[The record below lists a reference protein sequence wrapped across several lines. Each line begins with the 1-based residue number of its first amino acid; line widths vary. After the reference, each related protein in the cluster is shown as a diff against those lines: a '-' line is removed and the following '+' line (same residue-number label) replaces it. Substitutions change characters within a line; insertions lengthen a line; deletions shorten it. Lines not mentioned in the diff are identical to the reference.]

1 MDIKSNT
8 QQINTFAGGMN
19 TDLSDMLLKSSQ
31 YRLAKNVRYV
41 TNDEENGGELRMV
54 DGCVFGGD
62 VSDGFIIDDKYKN
75 RLKVL
80 YTGAIRNYA
89 IAIVKVEVND
99 GERINVIDPHNTSK
113 ELTNSHWWVLVSKN
127 PFENVDNDS
136 YIQMDKFKVA
146 FGPCGATLGNKL
158 SVVCRYENYNNVHVY
173 IADGINPVLS
183 INIGHAFDD
192 GFVPSSDYNAITSNP
207 QVTFKRIQFVDLVDG
222 ALPAGM
228 VEYSYQYFNKYGNES
243 KISVPTKL
251 IPIVK
256 GSGNYTEGY
265 RSGETSNRGVELRFP
280 GKHESFDSMR
290 IYRIQ
295 YIENGQAPTVDV
307 IYESNVN
314 TTDFWTYIDGGQPP
328 LYNVTLEEYNANS
341 GIHII
346 PKVIESKEDRLFAA
360 NIKKDLNSFVSQ
372 DILNW
377 DARAYRF
384 PKDSTTTT
392 LYTYGT
398 TSNPITVDNTYQVP
412 EKHDCWQST
421 NNINKDLTE
430 DDPQYQY
437 NSSVVGG
444 SGINISWSFNDIKTS
459 ADANTSDSDYYSIPG
474 TNGKPLSLQD
484 DRSLYVLNY
493 TKFDDGNHLMGTDI
507 KASLANSKT
516 SYTYPSLKADE
527 LYRYGIVLYDKY
539 GNASPVKWIA
549 DIRTPIELP
558 IYTNEFSDLTT
569 SQRGLFF
576 DVNEQSLIDVG
587 VTSYEIVRC
596 IRSEKDIKNL
606 SVGVLS
612 RPIKRLTNKYNLA
625 YSQATESYPYTP
637 SGWLTTA
644 DYWAGSNRLF
654 DFLDQDNTQERS
666 WWAESNCAIRHV
678 DHDDNN
684 TTYTTYSEPNKS
696 IFQFVSPEVCYA
708 QDSFKQLLQGQSIKI
723 KPLTYLYGYR
733 SRKTKNDFDFDSTK
747 IILPEPPD
755 ATSIMSY
762 GLFLD
767 QVLYPGNEYTRMYV
781 ENTAVMYRLMPDTG
795 SSGQGGYKVN
805 YIPLHENATGN
816 QNQLDI
822 ITNCSSVSTM
832 FYYGDKKLS
841 DCVQG
846 NAIKDITIN
855 YKQYSIYR
863 EATGYEKNG
872 VGFNQ
877 LDTNKRYSYIKLY
890 IASDNIVVS
899 KFAGGCREIINNTS
913 VSSIGSAEV
922 EDFAFADTMQ
932 WDDFAEIKKSGE
944 TYSLKYTN
952 TSTAI
957 GNNSFVNW
965 VSNGAY
971 NVPATGDWSTLKL
984 DQADLQDDM
993 LLQTNVV
1000 MGPGGACMLLNIKDA
1015 DVALWNSAAVPNE
1028 AFKDTKSYMYKHTTL
1043 NGLPIGGGEKIYVVP
1058 ESRLGTFLCSIQHT
1072 ITPYSGFSY
1081 ENRKQDMY
1089 YSFGDVFVPTEVGA
1103 SQTHLNLPE
1112 GWYRR
1117 PVFNGD
1123 CYRQAMEYVS
1133 QHKYYFAP
1141 NKYTKNAC
1149 IVYSFPTESSIN
1161 LAFTDGFEF
1170 HKNNAPTEIQ
1180 EKPADVYKKFVQTKS
1195 LYRYNPVYSA
1205 HSTAH
1210 PKAMQLD
1217 RSDYDIEFDTRCFY
1231 SNVKSNNENTD
1242 NWLRFMPANFIDV
1255 DSRKGPIT
1263 NLRTFNNQLFF
1274 WQTDGTGILS
1284 VNERA
1289 AVSDQSG
1296 LPLML
1301 GTGGVLDRFDYLNTA
1316 CGMKENEFADAQ
1328 SDSVLYWWDHTR
1340 KELCAHAAG
1349 NGLGVN
1355 SLSKEKGVQN
1365 LINVKAKQN
1374 LLASDPTLIYDKKYN
1389 ELIAY
1394 IATTAEDDTTKD
1406 GTPSEKITAT
1416 DDGSMIYSEL
1426 TGQFVS
1432 LVDVYPK
1439 HAIQFGDKIYMMS
1452 DKDAN
1457 DKYLWLWNYQECKKN
1472 PDVSYVRGFSN
1483 MLYPYVKYVI
1493 NDNNTFPK
1501 VFDNITFGGRFYG
1514 GDKEDITPLHFK
1526 FKTPLKQQGEA
1537 DGTSVENREY
1547 DFRMAIP
1554 RHKNS
1559 QYGDRLRGKTMQCEM
1574 WSLKSDVDFSLQ
1586 YITTKYRIS
1595 WV

>member
-62 VSDGFIIDDKYKN
+62 VSDGFIIDDEYKN

-127 PFENVDNDS
+127 PFENVDNDT

-146 FGPCGATLGNKL
+146 FGPCGATIGNKL

-256 GSGNYTEGY
+256 GSGNYAEGY

-398 TSNPITVDNTYQVP
+398 TSNPIIVDNTYNVP

-437 NSSVVGG
+437 NSSSIGG
-444 SGINISWSFNDIKTS
+444 SGKNISWFFNDIKTS
-459 ADANTSDSDYYSIPG
+459 ADANISGSDYYGIPG

-558 IYTNEFSDLTT
+558 IYTNEWSDLTT

-576 DVNEQSLIDVG
+576 DVNEQSLIDIG

-606 SVGVLS
+606 SIGVLS
-612 RPIKRLTNKYNLA
+612 RPIKRLTNKYNLRN
-625 YSQATESYPYTP
+625 SQATASYPYTP

-644 DYWAGSNRLF
+644 DYWAGSHRQF
-654 DFLDQDNTQERS
+654 DFKDYTDEYEGH

-678 DHDDNN
+678 DRDNN

-696 IFQFVSPEVCYA
+696 IFQFVSPEVCYS

-723 KPLTYLYGYR
+723 KPLTYLYGYK
-733 SRKTKNDFDFDSTK
+733 SRKNAQDFDHHSSFL
-747 IILPEPPD
+747 IFHPAENC
-755 ATSIMSY
+755 TSS
-762 GLFLD
+762 GVFLD
-767 QVLYPGNEYTRMYV
+767 QVLYPGNDYTRMYV
-781 ENTAVMYRLMPDTG
+781 ENTAVVHSELADECIDL
-795 SSGQGGYKVN
+795 SINSA
-805 YIPLHENATGN
+805 ENLD
-816 QNQLDI
+816 QRDI
-822 ITNCSSVSTM
+822 ITNASSVATL
-832 FYYGDKKLS
+832 FYYGNKKLS
-841 DCVQG
+841 DCITG
-846 NAIKDITIN
+846 DGDKDYVVNGKT
-855 YKQYSIYR
+855 YKMCYTPS
-863 EATGYEKNG
+863 GYENNG

-877 LDTNKRYSYIKLY
+877 LDTDKRYSYIKLY

-899 KFAGGCREIINNTS
+899 QFTKGNRKIIENKS
-913 VSSIGSAEV
+913 VSSIGSSEID
-922 EDFAFADTMQ
+922 DFAFADTLQ

-984 DQADLQDDM
+984 DQANLQDDM
-993 LLQTNVV
+993 LLQTNVI
-1000 MGPGGACMLLNIKDA
+1000 MGPGGACMLLNVKDA
-1015 DVALWNSAAVPNE
+1015 DVALWNSAAVPNDQ
-1028 AFKDTKSYMYKHTTL
+1028 FITSYMYSCSVL
-1043 NGLPIGGGEKIYVVP
+1043 NGAIVGGGKKIYVVP

-1081 ENRKQDMY
+1081 ENRKQDIY
-1089 YSFGDVFVPTEVGA
+1089 YSFGDIFVPTEVGA

-1296 LPLML
+1296 LPLIL
-1301 GTGGVLDRFDYLNTA
+1301 GTGGVLERFDYLNTA

-1514 GDKEDITPLHFK
+1514 GDKEDITPLRFK

>member
-75 RLKVL
+75 QLKVL
-80 YTGAIRNYA
+80 YTGSIRNYA
-89 IAIVKVEVND
+89 IAIVKVED
-99 GERINVIDPHNTSK
+99 IQGEPFNIADPHGTVK
-113 ELTNSHWWVLVSKN
+113 EVNGISYWWVLVSKN

-136 YIQMDKFKVA
+136 YKQMDKFKVA

-183 INIGHAFDD
+183 INIGHVFDD

-256 GSGNYTEGY
+256 GSGNYAEGY
-265 RSGETSNRGVELRFP
+265 RSGEISNRGVELRFP

-398 TSNPITVDNTYQVP
+398 TSNPITVDNTYNVP
-412 EKHDCWQST
+412 QKHDCWQST

-437 NSSVVGG
+437 NSSSIGG
-444 SGINISWSFNDIKTS
+444 SGKNISWSFNDIKTS
-459 ADANTSDSDYYSIPG
+459 ADANISGSDYYGIPG

-484 DRSLYVLNY
+484 DRSLYALNY

-558 IYTNEFSDLTT
+558 IYTNEYSDLTT

-606 SVGVLS
+606 SIGVLS
-612 RPIKRLTNKYNLA
+612 RPIKRLTNKYNLRN
-625 YSQATESYPYTP
+625 SQATESYPYTP

-644 DYWAGSNRLF
+644 DYWAGSNRQF
-654 DFLDQDNTQERS
+654 DFKDYIDEYEGH
-666 WWAESNCAIRHV
+666 WWAESNCAIRHI
-678 DHDDNN
+678 DHDDN

-696 IFQFVSPEVCYA
+696 IFQFVSPEVCYS

-723 KPLTYLYGYR
+723 KPLTYLYGYK
-733 SRKTKNDFDFDSTK
+733 SRKNAQDFDHHSSFL
-747 IILPEPPD
+747 IFHPAENC
-755 ATSIMSY
+755 TSS
-762 GLFLD
+762 GVFLN
-767 QVLYPGNEYTRMYV
+767 QVLYPGNDYTRMYV
-781 ENTAVMYRLMPDTG
+781 ENTAVVHSQLADECIDL
-795 SSGQGGYKVN
+795 SINSA
-805 YIPLHENATGN
+805 ENLD
-816 QNQLDI
+816 QRDI
-822 ITNCSSVSTM
+822 ITNASSVATL

-841 DCVQG
+841 DCITG
-846 NAIKDITIN
+846 DGDKDYVVNGKT
-855 YKQYSIYR
+855 YKMCYTPS
-863 EATGYEKNG
+863 GYENNG

-877 LDTNKRYSYIKLY
+877 LDTDKRYSYIKLY

-899 KFAGGCREIINNTS
+899 QFTKGNRKIIKNKS
-913 VSSIGSAEV
+913 VSSIGSSEV
-922 EDFAFADTMQ
+922 EDFAFADTLS

-952 TSTAI
+952 TSAAI

-984 DQADLQDDM
+984 DQANLQDDM

-1000 MGPGGACMLLNIKDA
+1000 MGPGGACMLLNVKDA
-1015 DVALWNSAAVPNE
+1015 DVALWNSAAVPNDQ
-1028 AFKDTKSYMYKHTTL
+1028 FITSYMYSCSVL
-1043 NGLPIGGGEKIYVVP
+1043 NGAIVSGGEKIYVVP

-1081 ENRKQDMY
+1081 ENRKQDIY
-1089 YSFGDVFVPTEVGA
+1089 YSFGDVFVPTEVGV

-1289 AVSDQSG
+1289 TVSDQSG

-1301 GTGGVLDRFDYLNTA
+1301 GTGGVLERFDYLNTA

-1514 GDKEDITPLHFK
+1514 GDKEDITPLRFK

>member
-41 TNDEENGGELRMV
+41 TNDEENGGELRIV

-62 VSDGFIIDDKYKN
+62 VSDGFIIDDEYKN

-89 IAIVKVEVND
+89 IAIVKVEVNA

-127 PFENVDNDS
+127 PFENVDNDT

-256 GSGNYTEGY
+256 GSGNYAEGY

-307 IYESNVN
+307 IYESNIN

-398 TSNPITVDNTYQVP
+398 TSNPITVDNTYNVP

-437 NSSVVGG
+437 NSSSIGG
-444 SGINISWSFNDIKTS
+444 SGKNISWSFNDIKTS
-459 ADANTSDSDYYSIPG
+459 ADANISGSDYYGIPG

-484 DRSLYVLNY
+484 DRSLYALNY

-558 IYTNEFSDLTT
+558 IYTNEYSDLTT

-606 SVGVLS
+606 SIGVLS
-612 RPIKRLTNKYNLA
+612 RPIKRLTNKYNLRN
-625 YSQATESYPYTP
+625 SQATASYPYTP

-644 DYWAGSNRLF
+644 DYWAGSNRQF
-654 DFLDQDNTQERS
+654 DFKDYTDEYEGH

-678 DHDDNN
+678 DHDDN

-696 IFQFVSPEVCYA
+696 IFQFVSPEVCYS

-723 KPLTYLYGYR
+723 KPLTYLYGYK
-733 SRKTKNDFDFDSTK
+733 SRKNAQDFDHHSSFL
-747 IILPEPPD
+747 IFHPAENC
-755 ATSIMSY
+755 TSS
-762 GLFLD
+762 GVFLD
-767 QVLYPGNEYTRMYV
+767 QVLYPGNDYTRMYV
-781 ENTAVMYRLMPDTG
+781 ENTAVVHSQLADECIDL
-795 SSGQGGYKVN
+795 SINSA
-805 YIPLHENATGN
+805 ENLD
-816 QNQLDI
+816 QRDI
-822 ITNCSSVSTM
+822 ITNASSVATL
-832 FYYGDKKLS
+832 FYYGNKKLS
-841 DCVQG
+841 DCIAG
-846 NAIKDITIN
+846 DGDKDYVVNGKT
-855 YKQYSIYR
+855 YKMCYTPS
-863 EATGYEKNG
+863 GYENNG

-877 LDTNKRYSYIKLY
+877 LDTDKRYSYIKLY

-899 KFAGGCREIINNTS
+899 QFTKGNRKIIENKS
-913 VSSIGSAEV
+913 VSSIGSSEID
-922 EDFAFADTMQ
+922 DFAFADTLQ

-984 DQADLQDDM
+984 DQANLQDDM

-1015 DVALWNSAAVPNE
+1015 DVALWNSAAVPNDQ
-1028 AFKDTKSYMYKHTTL
+1028 FITSYMYSCSVL
-1043 NGLPIGGGEKIYVVP
+1043 NGAIVGGGKKIYVVP

-1081 ENRKQDMY
+1081 ENRKQDIY

-1301 GTGGVLDRFDYLNTA
+1301 GTGGVLERFYYLNTA
-1316 CGMKENEFADAQ
+1316 CGMKENEFVDAQ

-1365 LINVKAKQN
+1365 LINIKAKQN

-1514 GDKEDITPLHFK
+1514 GDKEDITPLRFK

>member
-75 RLKVL
+75 QLKVL

-89 IAIVKVEVND
+89 IAIVKVED
-99 GERINVIDPHNTSK
+99 IQGEPFNIADPHGTVK
-113 ELTNSHWWVLVSKN
+113 EVNGISYWWVLVSKN

-136 YIQMDKFKVA
+136 YKQMDKFKVA

-256 GSGNYTEGY
+256 GSGNYAEGY

-398 TSNPITVDNTYQVP
+398 TSNPITVDNTYNVP

-437 NSSVVGG
+437 NSSSIGG
-444 SGINISWSFNDIKTS
+444 SGKNISWSFNDIKTS
-459 ADANTSDSDYYSIPG
+459 ADANISGSDYYGIPG

-484 DRSLYVLNY
+484 DRSLYALNY

-516 SYTYPSLKADE
+516 SYTYPSLKTDE

-606 SVGVLS
+606 SIGVLS
-612 RPIKRLTNKYNLA
+612 RPIKRLTNKYNLE
-625 YSQATESYPYTP
+625 YSQATAAYPYTP

-644 DYWAGSNRLF
+644 DYWAGSHRQF
-654 DFLDQDNTQERS
+654 DFNDYTDKYEGQ
-666 WWAESNCAIRHV
+666 WWAESNCAIRHR
-678 DHDDNN
+678 DHDENN
-684 TTYTTYSEPNKS
+684 ITHTTYSEPNKS
-696 IFQFVSPEVCYA
+696 IFQFVSPEVCYS

-723 KPLTYLYGYR
+723 KPLTYLYGYK
-733 SRKTKNDFDFDSTK
+733 SRKNAQDFDHHSSFL
-747 IILPEPPD
+747 IFHPAENC
-755 ATSIMSY
+755 TSS
-762 GLFLD
+762 GVFLD
-767 QVLYPGNEYTRMYV
+767 QVLYPGNDYTRMYV
-781 ENTAVMYRLMPDTG
+781 ENTAVVLGESEID
-795 SSGQGGYKVN
+795 
-805 YIPLHENATGN
+805 YINLSINSAKN
-816 QNQLDI
+816 LDQRDI
-822 ITNCSSVSTM
+822 ITNSSSVATL
-832 FYYGDKKLS
+832 FYYGNKKLS
-841 DCVQG
+841 DCITG
-846 NAIKDITIN
+846 DGDKDYVVNGKT
-855 YKQYSIYR
+855 YKMCYTPS
-863 EATGYEKNG
+863 GYENNG

-877 LDTNKRYSYIKLY
+877 LDTDKRYSYIKLY

-899 KFAGGCREIINNTS
+899 QFAKGSRKIIKNKS
-913 VSSIGSAEV
+913 VSSIGSSEID
-922 EDFAFADTMQ
+922 DFAFADTLQ

-944 TYSLKYTN
+944 TYPLKYTN

-984 DQADLQDDM
+984 DQANLQDDM

-1015 DVALWNSAAVPNE
+1015 DVALWNSAAVPNDQ
-1028 AFKDTKSYMYKHTTL
+1028 FKDTTSYMYYCSVL
-1043 NGLPIGGGEKIYVVP
+1043 NGAIVGGGEKIYVVP

-1081 ENRKQDMY
+1081 ENRKQDIY
-1089 YSFGDVFVPTEVGA
+1089 YSFGDVFVPTEVGT

-1296 LPLML
+1296 LPLMI
-1301 GTGGVLDRFDYLNTA
+1301 GTGGVLERFDYLNTA

-1514 GDKEDITPLHFK
+1514 GDKEDITPLRFK

>member
-62 VSDGFIIDDKYKN
+62 VSDGFIIDDEYKN

-127 PFENVDNDS
+127 PFENVDNDT

-256 GSGNYTEGY
+256 GSGNYAEGY
-265 RSGETSNRGVELRFP
+265 RSGEISNRGVELRFP

-398 TSNPITVDNTYQVP
+398 TSNPITVDNTYNVP

-437 NSSVVGG
+437 NSSSIGG
-444 SGINISWSFNDIKTS
+444 SGKNISWFFNDIKTS
-459 ADANTSDSDYYSIPG
+459 ADANISGSDYYDIPG

-558 IYTNEFSDLTT
+558 IYTNEYSDLTT

-576 DVNEQSLIDVG
+576 DVNEQSLIDIG

-612 RPIKRLTNKYNLA
+612 RPIKRLTNKYNLRN
-625 YSQATESYPYTP
+625 SQATASYPYTP

-644 DYWAGSNRLF
+644 DYWAGSHRQF
-654 DFLDQDNTQERS
+654 DFKDYTDEYEGH
-666 WWAESNCAIRHV
+666 WWAESNCAIRHI
-678 DHDDNN
+678 DQDSNN

-696 IFQFVSPEVCYA
+696 IFQFVSPEVCYS

-723 KPLTYLYGYR
+723 KPLTYLYGYK
-733 SRKTKNDFDFDSTK
+733 SRKNDQDFDHNSSFL
-747 IILPEPPD
+747 IFHPAENC
-755 ATSIMSY
+755 TSS
-762 GLFLD
+762 GVFLD
-767 QVLYPGNEYTRMYV
+767 QVLYPGNDYTRMYV
-781 ENTAVMYRLMPDTG
+781 ENTAVVYDEFPGD
-795 SSGQGGYKVN
+795 
-805 YIPLHENATGN
+805 YIDLSINSAENLD
-816 QNQLDI
+816 QRDI
-822 ITNCSSVSTM
+822 ITNASSVATL
-832 FYYGDKKLS
+832 FYYGNKKLS
-841 DCVQG
+841 DCIVGEG
-846 NAIKDITIN
+846 NKDYVIKGKT
-855 YKQYSIYR
+855 YKMCYTPS
-863 EATGYEKNG
+863 GYENNG

-877 LDTNKRYSYIKLY
+877 LDTDKRYSYIKLY

-899 KFAGGCREIINNTS
+899 QFTKGNRKIIKNKS
-913 VSSIGSAEV
+913 VSSIGSSEID
-922 EDFAFADTMQ
+922 DFAFADTLQ

-984 DQADLQDDM
+984 DQANLQDDM

-1015 DVALWNSAAVPNE
+1015 DVALWNSAAVPNNQ
-1028 AFKDTKSYMYKHTTL
+1028 FKDTTSYMYSCSVL
-1043 NGLPIGGGEKIYVVP
+1043 NGAIVGGSEKIYVVP

-1081 ENRKQDMY
+1081 ENRKQDIY

-1296 LPLML
+1296 LPLIL
-1301 GTGGVLDRFDYLNTA
+1301 GTGGVLERFDYLNTA

-1394 IATTAEDDTTKD
+1394 IATTAENDTTKD

-1472 PDVSYVRGFSN
+1472 PNVSYVRGFSN

-1514 GDKEDITPLHFK
+1514 GDKEDITPLRFK

>member
-62 VSDGFIIDDKYKN
+62 VSDGFVIDDKYKD

-80 YTGAIRNYA
+80 YTGSIRNYA
-89 IAIVKVEVND
+89 IVIVKVEVNE
-99 GERINVIDPHNTSK
+99 GEKINVIDPHNTSK
-113 ELTNSHWWVLVSKN
+113 ELENSHWWVLVSKN
-127 PFENVDNDS
+127 PFENVDNDA

-146 FGPCGATLGNKL
+146 FGPCAATLGNKL
-158 SVVCRYENYNNVHVY
+158 SVVCRYENYNNIHVY

-183 INIGHAFDD
+183 MNIGHTFDAD
-192 GFVPSSDYNAITSNP
+192 FVPSNNYNAITSNP

-256 GSGNYTEGY
+256 GSGNYAEGY
-265 RSGETSNRGVELRFP
+265 RVGETSNRGVELQFP

-295 YIENGQAPTVDV
+295 YIENGQAPTIDV

-314 TTDFWTYIDGGQPP
+314 TTNYWTYIDGGQPP

-360 NIKKDLNSFVSQ
+360 NIKKDLDSFVSQ
-372 DILNW
+372 AILDW

-398 TSNPITVDNTYQVP
+398 TSNPITVDNTYNVP

-437 NSSVVGG
+437 NSSSVGG
-444 SGINISWSFNDIKTS
+444 SGINIKWSFSNIYTT
-459 ADANTSDSDYYSIPG
+459 ADANKTSGGDYYKISG
-474 TNGKPLSLQD
+474 TNGNPLSLED
-484 DRSLYVLNY
+484 NRYLSGLNY
-493 TKFDDGNHLMGTDI
+493 KNDAWVGTDYTFA
-507 KASLANSKT
+507 KASLADPKT
-516 SYTYPSLKADE
+516 SYSFQSLKSDE

-539 GNASPVKWIA
+539 GNVSPVKWIA

-558 IYTNEFSDLTT
+558 IYTNWYSDLTT
-569 SQRGLFF
+569 SQMGLYF
-576 DVNEQSLIDVG
+576 DVNEKSLIKIG

-625 YSQATESYPYTP
+625 YSQATASYPYTP

-644 DYWAGSNRLF
+644 DYWAGSNRQF
-654 DFLDQDNTQERS
+654 DFKDYNNEYEGH
-666 WWAESNCAIRHV
+666 WWAEANCAIRHV

-696 IFQFVSPEVCYA
+696 IFQFVSPEVCYS

-723 KPLTYLYGYR
+723 KPLTYLYGYKLR
-733 SRKTKNDFDFDSTK
+733 EKIQDFDHHSSFLIYHPSENCT
-747 IILPEPPD
+747 
-755 ATSIMSY
+755 AS
-762 GLFLD
+762 GVFLD
-767 QVLYPGNEYTRMYV
+767 QVLYPGNDYTRMYV
-781 ENTAVMYRLMPDTG
+781 ENTAVILD
-795 SSGQGGYKVN
+795 QIN
-805 YIPLHENATGN
+805 NDYIDLSINTPANLN
-816 QNQLDI
+816 QRDI
-822 ITNCSSVSTM
+822 ITNASSVATL

-841 DCVQG
+841 DC
-846 NAIKDITIN
+846 ITGDGDKEYVVN
-855 YKQYSIYR
+855 GKTYKMCFTPS
-863 EATGYEKNG
+863 GYENDG

-890 IASDNIVVS
+890 IASDNIAVS
-899 KFAGGCREIINNTS
+899 QFTENNRKIIKNKS

-922 EDFAFADTMQ
+922 EDFAFADTLQ

-944 TYSLKYTN
+944 TYPLKYTN

-971 NVPATGDWSTLKL
+971 NVPATGNWSTLKL

-1028 AFKDTKSYMYKHTTL
+1028 KFLTDYMYSCSVL
-1043 NGLPIGGGEKIYVVP
+1043 NGAIVGDGEKIYVVP

-1081 ENRKQDMY
+1081 ENRKQDVY
-1089 YSFGDVFVPTEVGA
+1089 YSFGDTFETSERGADQQTGLDLPDGWWRRGVF
-1103 SQTHLNLPE
+1103 S
-1112 GWYRR
+1112 
-1117 PVFNGD
+1117 GD

-1210 PKAMQLD
+1210 PKAMLLD
-1217 RSDYDIEFDTRCFY
+1217 RSDYDVEFDTRCFY

-1242 NWLRFMPANFIDV
+1242 NWLKFMPANFIDV

-1296 LPLML
+1296 LPLIL
-1301 GTGGVLDRFDYLNTA
+1301 GTGGVLERFDYLNTA
-1316 CGMKENEFADAQ
+1316 CGMKENEFVDAQ

-1365 LINVKAKQN
+1365 LINIKAKQN

-1406 GTPSEKITAT
+1406 GKPLEEITAT

-1426 TGQFVS
+1426 TGQFTS

-1439 HAIQFGDKIYMMS
+1439 HAISFGDKIYMMS

-1457 DKYLWLWNYQECKKN
+1457 DKYLWLWNYQECKKD

-1483 MLYPYVKYVI
+1483 ILYPYVKYVI

-1514 GDKEDITPLHFK
+1514 GDKDNIIPLHFK

>member
-62 VSDGFIIDDKYKN
+62 VSDGFVIDDKYKN
-75 RLKVL
+75 QLKVL

-89 IAIVKVEVND
+89 IAIVKVED
-99 GERINVIDPHNTSK
+99 IQGEPFNIADPHGTVK
-113 ELTNSHWWVLVSKN
+113 EVNGISYWWVLVSKN

-136 YIQMDKFKVA
+136 YKQMDKFKVA

-256 GSGNYTEGY
+256 GSGNYAEGY

-398 TSNPITVDNTYQVP
+398 TSNPITVDNTYNVP
-412 EKHDCWQST
+412 DKHDCWQST

-437 NSSVVGG
+437 NSSVIGG
-444 SGINISWSFNDIKTS
+444 SGINIKWSFNIIYTT
-459 ADANTSDSDYYSIPG
+459 ADANKTSGDDRYKISG
-474 TNGKPLSLQD
+474 TNGNPLSLED
-484 DRSLYVLNY
+484 NRYLSELNY
-493 TKFDDGNHLMGTDI
+493 RNDTWVGTDHTFA
-507 KASLANSKT
+507 KASLADPKT
-516 SYTYPSLKADE
+516 SYSFQSLKSDE

-558 IYTNEFSDLTT
+558 IYTNRYSDLTT
-569 SQRGLFF
+569 WQTGLYF
-576 DVNEQSLIDVG
+576 DVNEKSLMDIG

-612 RPIKRLTNKYNLA
+612 RPIKRLTNKYNLRN
-625 YSQATESYPYTP
+625 SQATASYPYTP

-644 DYWAGSNRLF
+644 DYWAGSNRQF
-654 DFLDQDNTQERS
+654 DFKDYTDEYEGH

-678 DHDDNN
+678 DHDDN

-696 IFQFVSPEVCYA
+696 IFQFVSPEVCYS

-723 KPLTYLYGYR
+723 KPLTYLYGYKLR
-733 SRKTKNDFDFDSTK
+733 EKASDFDHHSSFL
-747 IILPEPPD
+747 IFHPAENC
-755 ATSIMSY
+755 TSS
-762 GLFLD
+762 GVFLD
-767 QVLYPGNEYTRMYV
+767 QVLYPGNDYTRMYV
-781 ENTAVMYRLMPDTG
+781 ENTAVIYTEMVGD
-795 SSGQGGYKVN
+795 
-805 YIPLHENATGN
+805 YIDLSINTPANLN
-816 QNQLDI
+816 QRDI
-822 ITNCSSVSTM
+822 ITNASSVATL

-841 DCVQG
+841 DCITGDG
-846 NAIKDITIN
+846 NKDYVVNGKT
-855 YKQYSIYR
+855 YKMCYTPS
-863 EATGYEKNG
+863 GYENNG

-877 LDTNKRYSYIKLY
+877 LDTDKRYSYIKLY

-899 KFAGGCREIINNTS
+899 QFTENNRKIIKDKS
-913 VSSIGSAEV
+913 VSSIGSAEI
-922 EDFAFADTMQ
+922 EDFAFADTLQ

-984 DQADLQDDM
+984 DQANLQDDM

-1000 MGPGGACMLLNIKDA
+1000 MGPGGACMLLNVKDA
-1015 DVALWNSAAVPNE
+1015 DVALWNSAAVPNDQ
-1028 AFKDTKSYMYKHTTL
+1028 FITSYMYSCSVL
-1043 NGLPIGGGEKIYVVP
+1043 NGAIVGSGEKIYVVP

-1081 ENRKQDMY
+1081 ENRKQDIY
-1089 YSFGDVFVPTEVGA
+1089 YSFGDIFETTERREDQQA
-1103 SQTHLNLPE
+1103 NLNLPS
-1112 GWYRR
+1112 GWWRR
-1117 PVFNGD
+1117 GVFSGD

-1301 GTGGVLDRFDYLNTA
+1301 GTGGVLERFDYLNTA

-1432 LVDVYPK
+1432 LVDIYPK

-1526 FKTPLKQQGEA
+1526 FKTPLKQQGDA

>member
-75 RLKVL
+75 QLKVL

-89 IAIVKVEVND
+89 IAIVKVED
-99 GERINVIDPHNTSK
+99 IQGEPFNIADPHGTVK
-113 ELTNSHWWVLVSKN
+113 EVNGISYWWVLVSKN

-136 YIQMDKFKVA
+136 YKQMDKFKVA

-256 GSGNYTEGY
+256 GSGNYAEGY
-265 RSGETSNRGVELRFP
+265 RSGETSNRGVQLRFP

-398 TSNPITVDNTYQVP
+398 TSNPITVDNTYNVP

-437 NSSVVGG
+437 NSSSIGG
-444 SGINISWSFNDIKTS
+444 SGKNISWSFNDIKTS
-459 ADANTSDSDYYSIPG
+459 ADANISGSDYYGIPG

-484 DRSLYVLNY
+484 DRSLYALNY

-606 SVGVLS
+606 SIGVLS
-612 RPIKRLTNKYNLA
+612 RPIKRLTNKYNLE
-625 YSQATESYPYTP
+625 YSQATAAYPYTP

-644 DYWAGSNRLF
+644 DYWAGSHRQF
-654 DFLDQDNTQERS
+654 DFNDYTDKYEGQ
-666 WWAESNCAIRHV
+666 WWAESNCAIRHR
-678 DHDDNN
+678 DHDENN
-684 TTYTTYSEPNKS
+684 ITHTTYSEPNKS
-696 IFQFVSPEVCYA
+696 IFQFVSPEVCYS

-723 KPLTYLYGYR
+723 KPLTYLYGYK
-733 SRKTKNDFDFDSTK
+733 SRKNAQDFDHHSSFL
-747 IILPEPPD
+747 IFHPAENC
-755 ATSIMSY
+755 TSS
-762 GLFLD
+762 GVFLD
-767 QVLYPGNEYTRMYV
+767 QVLYPGNDYTRMYV
-781 ENTAVMYRLMPDTG
+781 ENTAVVLGESEID
-795 SSGQGGYKVN
+795 
-805 YIPLHENATGN
+805 YINLSINSAKN
-816 QNQLDI
+816 LDQRDI
-822 ITNCSSVSTM
+822 ITNSSSVATL
-832 FYYGDKKLS
+832 FYYGNKKLS
-841 DCVQG
+841 DCITG
-846 NAIKDITIN
+846 DGDKDYVVNGKT
-855 YKQYSIYR
+855 YKMCYTPS
-863 EATGYEKNG
+863 GYENNG

-877 LDTNKRYSYIKLY
+877 LDTDKRYSYIKLY

-899 KFAGGCREIINNTS
+899 QFAEGSRKIIKNKS
-913 VSSIGSAEV
+913 VSSIGSSEID
-922 EDFAFADTMQ
+922 DFAFADTLQ

-944 TYSLKYTN
+944 TYPLKYTN

-984 DQADLQDDM
+984 DQANLQDDM

-1015 DVALWNSAAVPNE
+1015 DVALWNSAAVPNDQ
-1028 AFKDTKSYMYKHTTL
+1028 FKDTTSYMYYCSVL
-1043 NGLPIGGGEKIYVVP
+1043 NGAIVGGGEKIYVVP

-1081 ENRKQDMY
+1081 ENRKQDIY
-1089 YSFGDVFVPTEVGA
+1089 YSFGDVFVPTEVGT

-1217 RSDYDIEFDTRCFY
+1217 RSDYDVEFDTRCFY

-1296 LPLML
+1296 LPLMI

-1514 GDKEDITPLHFK
+1514 GDKEDITPLRFK

>member
-62 VSDGFIIDDKYKN
+62 VSDGFIIDDEYKN

-89 IAIVKVEVND
+89 IAIVKIEVND

-127 PFENVDNDS
+127 PFENVDNDT

-256 GSGNYTEGY
+256 GSGNYAEGY

-412 EKHDCWQST
+412 KKHDCWQST

-444 SGINISWSFNDIKTS
+444 SGKNISWSFNDIKTS
-459 ADANTSDSDYYSIPG
+459 ADANISDSDYYSIPG

-576 DVNEQSLIDVG
+576 DVNEQSLINVG

-606 SVGVLS
+606 SIGVLS
-612 RPIKRLTNKYNLA
+612 RPIKKLTNKYNLRN
-625 YSQATESYPYTP
+625 SQATASYPYTP

-644 DYWAGSNRLF
+644 DYWAGSNRQF
-654 DFLDQDNTQERS
+654 DFKDYTDEYEGH

-678 DHDDNN
+678 DHDDN
-684 TTYTTYSEPNKS
+684 TTHTTYSEPNKS
-696 IFQFVSPEVCYA
+696 IFQFVSPEVCYS

-723 KPLTYLYGYR
+723 KPLTYLYGYKQR
-733 SRKTKNDFDFDSTK
+733 KNDQDFDHNSSFLIFYPAENST
-747 IILPEPPD
+747 
-755 ATSIMSY
+755 SS
-762 GLFLD
+762 GVFLD
-767 QVLYPGNEYTRMYV
+767 QVLYPGNDYTRMYV
-781 ENTAVMYRLMPDTG
+781 ENTAVVYSEFPG
-795 SSGQGGYKVN
+795 E
-805 YIPLHENATGN
+805 YIDLSINSAENLD
-816 QNQLDI
+816 QRDI
-822 ITNCSSVSTM
+822 ITNASSVATL
-832 FYYGDKKLS
+832 FYYGNKKLS
-841 DCVQG
+841 DC
-846 NAIKDITIN
+846 ITGEGDKN
-855 YKQYSIYR
+855 YVVNGKTYKMCYTPS
-863 EATGYEKNG
+863 GYENNG

-877 LDTNKRYSYIKLY
+877 LDTDKRYSYIKLY
-890 IASDNIVVS
+890 IASDNIIVS
-899 KFAGGCREIINNTS
+899 QFTKGNRKIIENKS
-913 VSSIGSAEV
+913 VSSIGSSEV
-922 EDFAFADTMQ
+922 DDFAFADTLQ

-984 DQADLQDDM
+984 DQANLQDDM

-1015 DVALWNSAAVPNE
+1015 DVALWNSAAVPNNQ
-1028 AFKDTKSYMYKHTTL
+1028 FKDTTSYMYSCSVL
-1043 NGLPIGGGEKIYVVP
+1043 NGAIVGGGRKIYVVP

-1081 ENRKQDMY
+1081 ENRKQDIY
-1089 YSFGDVFVPTEVGA
+1089 YSFGDLFVPTEVGT

-1149 IVYSFPTESSIN
+1149 VVYSFPTESSIN

-1242 NWLRFMPANFIDV
+1242 NWLHFMPANFIDV

-1301 GTGGVLDRFDYLNTA
+1301 GTGGVLERFDYLNTA

-1514 GDKEDITPLHFK
+1514 GDKEDITPLRFK
-1526 FKTPLKQQGEA
+1526 FKTPLKQQGDA

>member
-75 RLKVL
+75 QLKVL

-89 IAIVKVEVND
+89 IAIVKVED
-99 GERINVIDPHNTSK
+99 IQGEPFNIADPHGTVK
-113 ELTNSHWWVLVSKN
+113 EVNGISYWWVLVSKN

-136 YIQMDKFKVA
+136 YKQMDKFKVA

-192 GFVPSSDYNAITSNP
+192 GFVPSNDYNAITSNP

-256 GSGNYTEGY
+256 GSGNYAEGY

-398 TSNPITVDNTYQVP
+398 TSNPITVDNTYNVP

-437 NSSVVGG
+437 NSSSIGG
-444 SGINISWSFNDIKTS
+444 SGKNISWFFNDIKTS
-459 ADANTSDSDYYSIPG
+459 ADANISGSDYYGIPG

-484 DRSLYVLNY
+484 DRSLYALNY

-558 IYTNEFSDLTT
+558 IYTNEWSDLTT

-576 DVNEQSLIDVG
+576 DVNEQSLIDIG

-606 SVGVLS
+606 SIGVLS
-612 RPIKRLTNKYNLA
+612 RPIKRLTNKYNLRN
-625 YSQATESYPYTP
+625 SQATASYPYTP

-644 DYWAGSNRLF
+644 DYWAGSHRQF
-654 DFLDQDNTQERS
+654 DFKDYTDEYEGH

-678 DHDDNN
+678 DHDDN

-696 IFQFVSPEVCYA
+696 IFQFVSPEVCYS

-723 KPLTYLYGYR
+723 KPLTYLYGYK
-733 SRKTKNDFDFDSTK
+733 SRKNAQDFDHHSSFL
-747 IILPEPPD
+747 IFHPAENC
-755 ATSIMSY
+755 TSS
-762 GLFLD
+762 GVFLD
-767 QVLYPGNEYTRMYV
+767 QVLYPGNDYTRMYV
-781 ENTAVMYRLMPDTG
+781 ENTAVVHSQLADECIDL
-795 SSGQGGYKVN
+795 SINSA
-805 YIPLHENATGN
+805 ENLD
-816 QNQLDI
+816 QRDI
-822 ITNCSSVSTM
+822 ITNASSVATL

-841 DCVQG
+841 DCITG
-846 NAIKDITIN
+846 NGDKDYVVNGKT
-855 YKQYSIYR
+855 YKMCYTPS
-863 EATGYEKNG
+863 GYENDG

-877 LDTNKRYSYIKLY
+877 LDTDKRYSYIKLY

-899 KFAGGCREIINNTS
+899 QFTKGNRKIIENKS
-913 VSSIGSAEV
+913 VSSIGPSEID
-922 EDFAFADTMQ
+922 DFAFADTLQ

-984 DQADLQDDM
+984 DQANLQDDM

-1000 MGPGGACMLLNIKDA
+1000 MGPGGACMLLNVKDA
-1015 DVALWNSAAVPNE
+1015 DVALWNSAAVPNDQ
-1028 AFKDTKSYMYKHTTL
+1028 FITSYMYSCSVL
-1043 NGLPIGGGEKIYVVP
+1043 NGAIVGSGKKIYVVP

-1081 ENRKQDMY
+1081 ENRKQDIY

-1289 AVSDQSG
+1289 SVSDQSG

-1301 GTGGVLDRFDYLNTA
+1301 GTGGVLERFDYLNTA

-1514 GDKEDITPLHFK
+1514 GDKEDITPLRFK

>member
-75 RLKVL
+75 QLKVL

-89 IAIVKVEVND
+89 IAIVKVED
-99 GERINVIDPHNTSK
+99 IQGEPFNIADPHGTVK
-113 ELTNSHWWVLVSKN
+113 EVNGISYWWVLVSKN

-136 YIQMDKFKVA
+136 YKQMDKFKVA

-183 INIGHAFDD
+183 INIGHALDD

-256 GSGNYTEGY
+256 GSGNYAEGY

-280 GKHESFDSMR
+280 GKHGSFDSMR

-295 YIENGQAPTVDV
+295 YIENGQAPIVDV

-398 TSNPITVDNTYQVP
+398 TSNPITVDNTYNVP

-437 NSSVVGG
+437 NSSSIGG
-444 SGINISWSFNDIKTS
+444 SGKNISWSFNDIKTS
-459 ADANTSDSDYYSIPG
+459 ADANISGSDYYGIPG

-484 DRSLYVLNY
+484 DRSLYALNY

-558 IYTNEFSDLTT
+558 IYTNEWSDLTT

-606 SVGVLS
+606 SIGVLS
-612 RPIKRLTNKYNLA
+612 RPIKRLTNKYNLRN
-625 YSQATESYPYTP
+625 SQATESYPYTP

-644 DYWAGSNRLF
+644 DYWAGSHRQF
-654 DFLDQDNTQERS
+654 DFKDYTDEYEGH
-666 WWAESNCAIRHV
+666 WWAESNCAIRHI
-678 DHDDNN
+678 DHDDN

-696 IFQFVSPEVCYA
+696 IFQFVSPEVCYS

-723 KPLTYLYGYR
+723 KPLTYLYGYK
-733 SRKTKNDFDFDSTK
+733 SRKNAQDFDHHSSFL
-747 IILPEPPD
+747 IFHPAENC
-755 ATSIMSY
+755 TSS
-762 GLFLD
+762 GVFLN
-767 QVLYPGNEYTRMYV
+767 QVLYPGNDYTRMYV
-781 ENTAVMYRLMPDTG
+781 ENTAIVHSQLADECIDL
-795 SSGQGGYKVN
+795 SINSA
-805 YIPLHENATGN
+805 ENLD
-816 QNQLDI
+816 QRDI
-822 ITNCSSVSTM
+822 ITNASSVATL

-841 DCVQG
+841 DCITG
-846 NAIKDITIN
+846 DGDKDYVVNGKT
-855 YKQYSIYR
+855 YKMCYTPS
-863 EATGYEKNG
+863 GYENNG

-877 LDTNKRYSYIKLY
+877 LDTDKRYSYIKLY

-899 KFAGGCREIINNTS
+899 QFTKGNRKIIENKS
-913 VSSIGSAEV
+913 VSSIGSSEID
-922 EDFAFADTMQ
+922 DFAFADTLQ

-984 DQADLQDDM
+984 DQANLQDDM

-1015 DVALWNSAAVPNE
+1015 DVALWNSAAVPNDQ
-1028 AFKDTKSYMYKHTTL
+1028 FITSYMYSCSVL
-1043 NGLPIGGGEKIYVVP
+1043 NGAIVGSGKKIYVVP

-1081 ENRKQDMY
+1081 ENRKQDIY
-1089 YSFGDVFVPTEVGA
+1089 YSFGDLFVPTEVGT

-1117 PVFNGD
+1117 PVFSGD

-1149 IVYSFPTESSIN
+1149 VVYSFPTESSIN

-1296 LPLML
+1296 LPLIL
-1301 GTGGVLDRFDYLNTA
+1301 GTGGVLERFDYLNTA

-1406 GTPSEKITAT
+1406 GTPSAEITAT

-1472 PDVSYVRGFSN
+1472 PNVSYVRGFSN

-1514 GDKEDITPLHFK
+1514 GDKEDITPLRFK

>member
-75 RLKVL
+75 QLKVL

-89 IAIVKVEVND
+89 IAIVKVED
-99 GERINVIDPHNTSK
+99 IQGEPFNIADPHGTVK
-113 ELTNSHWWVLVSKN
+113 EVKGISYWWVLVSKN

-136 YIQMDKFKVA
+136 YKQMDKFKVA

-256 GSGNYTEGY
+256 GSGNYAEGY

-398 TSNPITVDNTYQVP
+398 TSNPITVDNTYNVP

-437 NSSVVGG
+437 NSSSIGG
-444 SGINISWSFNDIKTS
+444 SGKNISWSFNDIKTS
-459 ADANTSDSDYYSIPG
+459 ADANISGSDYYGIPG

-484 DRSLYVLNY
+484 DRSLYALNY

-558 IYTNEFSDLTT
+558 IYTNEWSDLTT

-606 SVGVLS
+606 SIGVLS
-612 RPIKRLTNKYNLA
+612 RPIKRLTNKYNLRN
-625 YSQATESYPYTP
+625 SQATESYPYTP

-644 DYWAGSNRLF
+644 DYWAGSHRQF
-654 DFLDQDNTQERS
+654 DFKDYTDEYEGH
-666 WWAESNCAIRHV
+666 WWAESNCAIRHI
-678 DHDDNN
+678 DHDDN

-696 IFQFVSPEVCYA
+696 IFQFVSPEVCYS

-723 KPLTYLYGYR
+723 KPLTYLYGYK
-733 SRKTKNDFDFDSTK
+733 SRKNAQDFDHHSSFL
-747 IILPEPPD
+747 IFHPAENC
-755 ATSIMSY
+755 TSS
-762 GLFLD
+762 GVFLN
-767 QVLYPGNEYTRMYV
+767 QVLYPGNDYTRMYV
-781 ENTAVMYRLMPDTG
+781 ENTAIVHSQLADECIDL
-795 SSGQGGYKVN
+795 SINSA
-805 YIPLHENATGN
+805 ENLD
-816 QNQLDI
+816 QRDI
-822 ITNCSSVSTM
+822 ITNASSVATL

-841 DCVQG
+841 DCITG
-846 NAIKDITIN
+846 DGDKDYVVNGKT
-855 YKQYSIYR
+855 YKMCYTPS
-863 EATGYEKNG
+863 GYENNG

-877 LDTNKRYSYIKLY
+877 LDTDKRYSYIKLY

-899 KFAGGCREIINNTS
+899 QFTKGNRKIIENKS
-913 VSSIGSAEV
+913 VSSIGSSEID
-922 EDFAFADTMQ
+922 DFAFADTLQ

-984 DQADLQDDM
+984 DQANLQDDM

-1015 DVALWNSAAVPNE
+1015 DVALWNSAAVPNDQ
-1028 AFKDTKSYMYKHTTL
+1028 FITSYMYSCSVL
-1043 NGLPIGGGEKIYVVP
+1043 NGAIVGGGKKIYVVP

-1081 ENRKQDMY
+1081 ENRKQDIY
-1089 YSFGDVFVPTEVGA
+1089 YSFGDLFVPTEVGT

-1117 PVFNGD
+1117 PVFSGD

-1296 LPLML
+1296 LPLIL
-1301 GTGGVLDRFDYLNTA
+1301 GTGGVLERFDYLNTA

-1406 GTPSEKITAT
+1406 GTPSAEITAT

-1472 PDVSYVRGFSN
+1472 PNVSYVRGFSN

-1514 GDKEDITPLHFK
+1514 GDKEDITPLRFK

>member
-62 VSDGFIIDDKYKN
+62 VSDGFIIDDEYKN

-127 PFENVDNDS
+127 PFENVDNDT

-256 GSGNYTEGY
+256 GSGNYAEGY

-398 TSNPITVDNTYQVP
+398 TSNPITVDNTYNVP
-412 EKHDCWQST
+412 QKHDCWQST

-459 ADANTSDSDYYSIPG
+459 ADANISGSDYYSIPG

-558 IYTNEFSDLTT
+558 IYTNEWSDLTT

-606 SVGVLS
+606 SIGVLS
-612 RPIKRLTNKYNLA
+612 RPIKRLTNKYNLRN
-625 YSQATESYPYTP
+625 SQATESYPYTP

-644 DYWAGSNRLF
+644 DYWAGSHRQF
-654 DFLDQDNTQERS
+654 DFKDYTDEYEGH
-666 WWAESNCAIRHV
+666 WWAESNCAIRHI
-678 DHDDNN
+678 DHDDN

-696 IFQFVSPEVCYA
+696 IFQFVSPEVCYS

-723 KPLTYLYGYR
+723 KPLTYLYGYK
-733 SRKTKNDFDFDSTK
+733 SRKNAQDFDHHSSFL
-747 IILPEPPD
+747 IFHPAENC
-755 ATSIMSY
+755 TSS
-762 GLFLD
+762 GVFLN
-767 QVLYPGNEYTRMYV
+767 QVLYPGNDYTRMYV
-781 ENTAVMYRLMPDTG
+781 ENTAVVHGELSDECIDL
-795 SSGQGGYKVN
+795 SINSA
-805 YIPLHENATGN
+805 ENLD
-816 QNQLDI
+816 QRDI
-822 ITNCSSVSTM
+822 ITNASSVATL
-832 FYYGDKKLS
+832 FYYGNKKLS
-841 DCVQG
+841 DC
-846 NAIKDITIN
+846 ITGEGDRDYVVN
-855 YKQYSIYR
+855 GKTYKMCYTPS
-863 EATGYEKNG
+863 GYENNG

-877 LDTNKRYSYIKLY
+877 LDTDKRYSYIKLY

-899 KFAGGCREIINNTS
+899 QFTKGNRKIIKNKS
-913 VSSIGSAEV
+913 VSSIGSSEV
-922 EDFAFADTMQ
+922 EDFAFADTLQ

-984 DQADLQDDM
+984 DQANLQDDM

-1000 MGPGGACMLLNIKDA
+1000 MGPGGACMLLNVKDA
-1015 DVALWNSAAVPNE
+1015 DVALWNSAAVPNDQ
-1028 AFKDTKSYMYKHTTL
+1028 FITSYMYSCSVL
-1043 NGLPIGGGEKIYVVP
+1043 NGAIVGGGEKIYVVP

-1081 ENRKQDMY
+1081 ENRKQDIY
-1089 YSFGDVFVPTEVGA
+1089 YSFGDLFVPTEVGT

-1301 GTGGVLDRFDYLNTA
+1301 GTGGVLERFDYLNTA

-1406 GTPSEKITAT
+1406 GTPSAEITAT

-1514 GDKEDITPLHFK
+1514 GDKEDITPLRFK

>member
-62 VSDGFIIDDKYKN
+62 ISDGFIIDDKYKN
-75 RLKVL
+75 QLKVL

-89 IAIVKVEVND
+89 IAIVKVED
-99 GERINVIDPHNTSK
+99 IQGEPFNIVDPHGTVK
-113 ELTNSHWWVLVSKN
+113 EVNGISYWWVLVSKN

-136 YIQMDKFKVA
+136 YKQMDKFKVA

-158 SVVCRYENYNNVHVY
+158 SVVCRYENYNNIHVY

-256 GSGNYTEGY
+256 GSGNYAEGY
-265 RSGETSNRGVELRFP
+265 RSGETSNRGVELKFP

-398 TSNPITVDNTYQVP
+398 TSNPITVDNTYNVP

-437 NSSVVGG
+437 NSSSIGG
-444 SGINISWSFNDIKTS
+444 SGKNISWSFNDIKTS
-459 ADANTSDSDYYSIPG
+459 ADANISGSDYYGIPG

-484 DRSLYVLNY
+484 DRSLYALNY

-558 IYTNEFSDLTT
+558 IYTNEWSDLTT

-606 SVGVLS
+606 SIGVLS
-612 RPIKRLTNKYNLA
+612 RPIKRLTNKYNLRN
-625 YSQATESYPYTP
+625 SQATESYPYTP

-644 DYWAGSNRLF
+644 DYWAGSHRQF
-654 DFLDQDNTQERS
+654 DFKDYTDEYEGH
-666 WWAESNCAIRHV
+666 WWAESNCAIRHI
-678 DHDDNN
+678 DHDDN

-696 IFQFVSPEVCYA
+696 IFQFVSPEVCYSR
-708 QDSFKQLLQGQSIKI
+708 DSFKQLLQGQSIKI
-723 KPLTYLYGYR
+723 KPLTYLYGYK
-733 SRKTKNDFDFDSTK
+733 SRKNAQDFDHHSSFL
-747 IILPEPPD
+747 IFHPAENC
-755 ATSIMSY
+755 TSS
-762 GLFLD
+762 GVFLN
-767 QVLYPGNEYTRMYV
+767 QVLYPGNDYTRMYV
-781 ENTAVMYRLMPDTG
+781 ENTAIVHSQLADECIDL
-795 SSGQGGYKVN
+795 SINSA
-805 YIPLHENATGN
+805 ENLD
-816 QNQLDI
+816 QRDI
-822 ITNCSSVSTM
+822 ITNASSVATL

-841 DCVQG
+841 DCITG
-846 NAIKDITIN
+846 DGDKDYVVNGKT
-855 YKQYSIYR
+855 YKMCYTPS
-863 EATGYEKNG
+863 GYENNG

-877 LDTNKRYSYIKLY
+877 LDTDKRYSYIKLY

-899 KFAGGCREIINNTS
+899 QFTKGNRKIIENKS
-913 VSSIGSAEV
+913 VSSIGSSEID
-922 EDFAFADTMQ
+922 DFAFADTLQ

-984 DQADLQDDM
+984 DQANLQDDM

-1015 DVALWNSAAVPNE
+1015 DVALWNSAAVPNDQ
-1028 AFKDTKSYMYKHTTL
+1028 FITSYMYSCSVL
-1043 NGLPIGGGEKIYVVP
+1043 NGAIVGGGKKIYVVP

-1081 ENRKQDMY
+1081 ENRKQDIY
-1089 YSFGDVFVPTEVGA
+1089 YSFGDLFVPTEVGT

-1117 PVFNGD
+1117 PVFSGD

-1149 IVYSFPTESSIN
+1149 VVYSFPTESSIN

-1242 NWLRFMPANFIDV
+1242 NWLRFIPANFIDV

-1296 LPLML
+1296 LPLMI
-1301 GTGGVLDRFDYLNTA
+1301 GTGGVLERFDYLNTA

-1406 GTPSEKITAT
+1406 GTPSAEITAT

-1514 GDKEDITPLHFK
+1514 GDKEDITPLRFK

>member
-75 RLKVL
+75 QLKVL

-89 IAIVKVEVND
+89 IAIVKVED
-99 GERINVIDPHNTSK
+99 IQGEPFNIADPHGTVK
-113 ELTNSHWWVLVSKN
+113 EVKGISYWWVLVSKN

-136 YIQMDKFKVA
+136 YKQMDKFKVA

-256 GSGNYTEGY
+256 GSGNYAEGY

-398 TSNPITVDNTYQVP
+398 TSNPITVDNTYNVP

-437 NSSVVGG
+437 NSSSIGG
-444 SGINISWSFNDIKTS
+444 SGKNISWSFNDIKTS
-459 ADANTSDSDYYSIPG
+459 ADANISGSDYYGIPG

-484 DRSLYVLNY
+484 DRSLYALNY

-558 IYTNEFSDLTT
+558 IYTNEWSDLTT

-606 SVGVLS
+606 SIGVLS
-612 RPIKRLTNKYNLA
+612 RPIKRLTNKYNLRN
-625 YSQATESYPYTP
+625 SQATESYPYTP

-644 DYWAGSNRLF
+644 DYWAGSHRQF
-654 DFLDQDNTQERS
+654 DFKDYTDEYEGH
-666 WWAESNCAIRHV
+666 WWAESNCAIRHI
-678 DHDDNN
+678 DHDDN

-696 IFQFVSPEVCYA
+696 IFQFVSPEVCYS

-723 KPLTYLYGYR
+723 KPLTYLYGYK
-733 SRKTKNDFDFDSTK
+733 SRKNAQDFDHHSSFL
-747 IILPEPPD
+747 IFHPAENC
-755 ATSIMSY
+755 TSS
-762 GLFLD
+762 GVFLN
-767 QVLYPGNEYTRMYV
+767 QVLYPGNDYTRMYV
-781 ENTAVMYRLMPDTG
+781 ENTAIVHSQLADECIDL
-795 SSGQGGYKVN
+795 SINSA
-805 YIPLHENATGN
+805 ENLD
-816 QNQLDI
+816 QRDI
-822 ITNCSSVSTM
+822 ITNASSVATL

-841 DCVQG
+841 DCITG
-846 NAIKDITIN
+846 DGDKDYVVNGKT
-855 YKQYSIYR
+855 YKMCYTPS
-863 EATGYEKNG
+863 GYENNG

-877 LDTNKRYSYIKLY
+877 LDTDKRYSYIKLY

-899 KFAGGCREIINNTS
+899 QFTKGNRKIIENKS
-913 VSSIGSAEV
+913 VSSIGSSEID
-922 EDFAFADTMQ
+922 DFAFADTLQ

-984 DQADLQDDM
+984 DQANLQDDM

-1015 DVALWNSAAVPNE
+1015 DVALWNSAAVPNDQ
-1028 AFKDTKSYMYKHTTL
+1028 FITSYMYSCSVL
-1043 NGLPIGGGEKIYVVP
+1043 NGAIVGSGKKIYVVP

-1081 ENRKQDMY
+1081 ENRKQDIY
-1089 YSFGDVFVPTEVGA
+1089 YSFGDLFVPTEVGT

-1117 PVFNGD
+1117 PVFSGD

-1149 IVYSFPTESSIN
+1149 VVYSFPTESSIN

-1296 LPLML
+1296 LPLIL
-1301 GTGGVLDRFDYLNTA
+1301 GTGGVLERFDYLNTA

-1406 GTPSEKITAT
+1406 GTPSAEITAT

-1514 GDKEDITPLHFK
+1514 GDKEDITPLRFK

>member
-62 VSDGFIIDDKYKN
+62 VSDGFIIDDEYKN

-127 PFENVDNDS
+127 PFENVDNDT

-207 QVTFKRIQFVDLVDG
+207 QVTFKQIQFVDLVDG

-256 GSGNYTEGY
+256 GSGNYAEGY
-265 RSGETSNRGVELRFP
+265 RSGETSNRGVELKFP

-398 TSNPITVDNTYQVP
+398 TSNPITVDNTYNVP

-437 NSSVVGG
+437 NSSSIGG
-444 SGINISWSFNDIKTS
+444 SGKNISWSFNDIKTS
-459 ADANTSDSDYYSIPG
+459 ADANISGSDYYGIPG

-484 DRSLYVLNY
+484 DRSLYALNY

-558 IYTNEFSDLTT
+558 IYTNEYSDLTT

-606 SVGVLS
+606 SIGVLS
-612 RPIKRLTNKYNLA
+612 RPIKRLTNKYNLRN
-625 YSQATESYPYTP
+625 SQATESYPYTP

-644 DYWAGSNRLF
+644 DYWAGSHRQF
-654 DFLDQDNTQERS
+654 DFKDYTDEYEGH
-666 WWAESNCAIRHV
+666 WWAESNCAIRHI
-678 DHDDNN
+678 DHDDN

-696 IFQFVSPEVCYA
+696 IFQFVSPEVCYS

-723 KPLTYLYGYR
+723 KPLTYLYGYK
-733 SRKTKNDFDFDSTK
+733 SRKNAQDFDHHSSFL
-747 IILPEPPD
+747 IFHPAENC
-755 ATSIMSY
+755 TSS
-762 GLFLD
+762 GVFLN
-767 QVLYPGNEYTRMYV
+767 QVLYPGNDYTRMYV
-781 ENTAVMYRLMPDTG
+781 ENTAVVHSQLADECIDL
-795 SSGQGGYKVN
+795 SINSA
-805 YIPLHENATGN
+805 ENLD
-816 QNQLDI
+816 QRDI
-822 ITNCSSVSTM
+822 ITNASSVATL

-841 DCVQG
+841 DCITG
-846 NAIKDITIN
+846 DGDKDYVVNGKT
-855 YKQYSIYR
+855 YKMCYTPS
-863 EATGYEKNG
+863 GYENNG

-877 LDTNKRYSYIKLY
+877 LDTDKRYSYIKLY

-899 KFAGGCREIINNTS
+899 QFTKGNRKIIENKS
-913 VSSIGSAEV
+913 VSSIGSSEID
-922 EDFAFADTMQ
+922 DFAFADTLQ

-944 TYSLKYTN
+944 TYPLKYTN

-984 DQADLQDDM
+984 DQANLQDDM

-1015 DVALWNSAAVPNE
+1015 DVALWNSAAVPNDQ
-1028 AFKDTKSYMYKHTTL
+1028 FITSYMYSCSVL
-1043 NGLPIGGGEKIYVVP
+1043 NGAIVGGGKKIYVVP

-1081 ENRKQDMY
+1081 ENRKQDIY
-1089 YSFGDVFVPTEVGA
+1089 YSFGDLFVPTEVGT

-1195 LYRYNPVYSA
+1195 LYRYNPIYSA

-1296 LPLML
+1296 LPLIL
-1301 GTGGVLDRFDYLNTA
+1301 GTGGVLERFDYLNTA

-1514 GDKEDITPLHFK
+1514 GDKEDITPLRFK

>member
-62 VSDGFIIDDKYKN
+62 VSDGFIIDDEYKN

-127 PFENVDNDS
+127 PFENVDNDT

-256 GSGNYTEGY
+256 GSGNYAEGY

-398 TSNPITVDNTYQVP
+398 TSNPITVDNTYNVP

-444 SGINISWSFNDIKTS
+444 SGKNISWSFNDIKTS
-459 ADANTSDSDYYSIPG
+459 ADANISDSDYYSIPG

-558 IYTNEFSDLTT
+558 IYTNEQSDLTT

-576 DVNEQSLIDVG
+576 DVNEQSLINVG

-606 SVGVLS
+606 SIGVLS
-612 RPIKRLTNKYNLA
+612 RPIKRLTNKYNLRN
-625 YSQATESYPYTP
+625 SQATASYPYTP

-644 DYWAGSNRLF
+644 DYWAGSNRQF
-654 DFLDQDNTQERS
+654 DFKDYTDEYEGH

-678 DHDDNN
+678 DQDDNN

-696 IFQFVSPEVCYA
+696 IFQFVSPEVCYS

-723 KPLTYLYGYR
+723 KPLTYLYGYK
-733 SRKTKNDFDFDSTK
+733 SRKKAQDFDHHSSFL
-747 IILPEPPD
+747 IFHPAENC
-755 ATSIMSY
+755 TSS
-762 GLFLD
+762 GVFLD
-767 QVLYPGNEYTRMYV
+767 QVLYPGNDYARMYV
-781 ENTAVMYRLMPDTG
+781 ENTAVVYSEFPGD
-795 SSGQGGYKVN
+795 
-805 YIPLHENATGN
+805 YIDLSINSAENLD
-816 QNQLDI
+816 QRDI
-822 ITNCSSVSTM
+822 ITNASSVATL
-832 FYYGDKKLS
+832 FYYGNKKLS
-841 DCVQG
+841 DCITG
-846 NAIKDITIN
+846 EGDKDYVVKGKT
-855 YKQYSIYR
+855 YKMCYTPS
-863 EATGYEKNG
+863 GYENNG

-877 LDTNKRYSYIKLY
+877 LNTDKRYSYIKLY

-899 KFAGGCREIINNTS
+899 QFTKGNRKIIENKS
-913 VSSIGSAEV
+913 VSSIGSSEID
-922 EDFAFADTMQ
+922 DFAFADTLQ

-984 DQADLQDDM
+984 DQANLQDDM

-1015 DVALWNSAAVPNE
+1015 DVALWNSAAVPNDQ
-1028 AFKDTKSYMYKHTTL
+1028 FITSYMYSCSVL
-1043 NGLPIGGGEKIYVVP
+1043 NGAIVGGGKKIYVVP

-1081 ENRKQDMY
+1081 ENRKQDIY

-1301 GTGGVLDRFDYLNTA
+1301 GTGGVLERFDYLNTA

-1426 TGQFVS
+1426 TGQFIS

-1514 GDKEDITPLHFK
+1514 GDKEDITPLRFK